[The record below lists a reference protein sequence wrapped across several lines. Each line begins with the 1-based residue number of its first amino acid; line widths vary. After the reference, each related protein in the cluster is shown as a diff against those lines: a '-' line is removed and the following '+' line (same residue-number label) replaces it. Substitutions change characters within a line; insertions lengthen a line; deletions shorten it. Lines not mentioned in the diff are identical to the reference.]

1 MSGSFHTEDS
11 VGHRYRATS
20 KMQCNSAVG
29 SASLPNTF
37 WPIQNAVEGQG
48 YGYPALSRMQ
58 RNSTISSASLQ
69 HTFVP
74 VEDTAEGQVLYNS
87 SFNYGLQAPATTRP
101 SLSSNVPQ
109 FGDGLLVFDAF
120 DTILGR
126 DGAMRSGPMILQPEV
141 LSPFVGPFLDRRIA
155 LNQTELDIELSGISF
170 QKAIGQPNNMSK
182 LPNAIPIG
190 VLVCPVET
198 KNCLANSS

>member
-1 MSGSFHTEDS
+1 
-11 VGHRYRATS
+11 VGHRYPATS
-20 KMQCNSAVG
+20 KTQCKSAVG

-37 WPIQNAVEGQG
+37 APIQNAVEGQG
-48 YGYPALSRMQ
+48 YEYPAPSRMQ

-69 HTFVP
+69 QTFVP
-74 VEDTAEGQVLYNS
+74 VQDTAEGQVLYNS

-101 SLSSNVPQ
+101 SLSTNVPQ

-120 DTILGR
+120 DTIVGR
-126 DGAMRSGPMILQPEV
+126 DGAMRSGHMNLQPQV
-141 LSPFVGPFLDRRIA
+141 LSPFMGLFLDRTIA

-170 QKAIGQPNNMSK
+170 QKAIGQLSNMSK
-182 LPNAIPIG
+182 LPNAIPTG

-198 KNCLANSS
+198 KNSLANSS